1 MSSTV
6 GRLAVWMVGCS
17 FGVHQFASLALSV
30 ENVGRLKKL
39 EYLNLALNN
48 ITSIEKL
55 EGKHSMHKA
64 FKSMLMRVSF
74 LYILEQ

>member
-6 GRLAVWMVGCS
+6 GRLVVCMVGHS
-17 FGVHQFASLALSV
+17 FGVDQFASLAQSV

-48 ITSIEKL
+48 IITIEKL
-55 EGKHSMHKA
+55 EGKHSMH
-64 FKSMLMRVSF
+64 
-74 LYILEQ
+74 

>member
-1 MSSTV
+1 MSS
-6 GRLAVWMVGCS
+6 AVGCLVVCMAVHS
-17 FGVHQFASLALSV
+17 FGILQFASLAPSV

-55 EGKHSMHKA
+55 EGKHCTHKA
-64 FKSMLMRVSF
+64 FKSMLMRVS
-74 LYILEQ
+74 LLCVLEQ

>member
-6 GRLAVWMVGCS
+6 GRLVVCMVGRS
-17 FGVHQFASLALSV
+17 FGVHQFASLAPSV

-48 ITSIEKL
+48 IITIEKL
-55 EGKHSMHKA
+55 EGWHSMHKA
-64 FKSMLMRVSF
+64 LKSMLMRVSF